1 MRQYLSI
8 ICLFSMLC
16 CANIGCVY
24 TLKVKDSKTAFD
36 LKQYANATTLG
47 AKEYEKAKTKVEKGK
62 IAFVIAESY
71 RAMHNE
77 TKAQTW
83 YKTAY
88 DAGGNVDALREYTF
102 SLKHAENY
110 KEAAEAFKTLGLEI
124 GSPYEYRREITAC
137 NVAAGWID
145 DQKYA
150 GFTVEAA
157 EFNTSSSEYAP
168 SVLSDG
174 KVVFTSDRPAATGD
188 VVYAW
193 SGNKFSDLFIVEN
206 GSAKGFDK
214 DLNTKDNEAAACFTA
229 NGNEMYF
236 VKSGADT
243 LVHYSKIFY
252 SKKISGTWTTPE
264 VLPFCK
270 EKVRYS
276 TPSVSA
282 DGKLLIF
289 ASDDPEGWGGF
300 DLYEC
305 RMTSDGFVEPKVM
318 GRTLNSQGNEAYP
331 FMDGDTLYFASDYH
345 TGMGGYDVFK
355 TFKLKDGSWA
365 SPLNMKPPINSGSDD
380 FGFVIDNQ
388 LVKKDGV
395 FQQGYLTSN
404 RVGGK
409 GNDDIY
415 RFERRTPPPRPI
427 AVVPDKPKETVKIV
441 YKNTL
446 DIIVLEK
453 IFQLSDNPNS
463 KVLGR
468 KPLADSKITIN
479 INGKKRD
486 VTVNTEGVA
495 SIDLDDNIDYI
506 FVASHEGYLNNSA
519 KFSSKGLGKDAAN
532 PIQKFELE
540 IVLDR
545 IYKNKEITL
554 DNIYYD
560 YNKWDIR
567 PDAEPTLM
575 KLAETLAE
583 NPTIKIQLSSHTDC
597 RGKDDYNA
605 TLSQKRA
612 ESAVN
617 FLISKGIASE
627 RLVAKGYGESQPAVV
642 CDCAKCTEDQHQAN
656 RRTTFKVLE

>member
-1 MRQYLSI
+1 MRFILSI
-8 ICLFSMLC
+8 TCFISIVCF
-16 CANIGCVY
+16 ANIGCNY
-24 TLKVKDSKTAFD
+24 TIKVKDSKTAFE
-36 LKQYANATTLG
+36 LKQYANAATFG
-47 AKEYEKAKTKVEKGK
+47 QKEFTNAKTKVEKGR
-62 IAFVIAESY
+62 IAFLVAESY
-71 RAMHNE
+71 REMHND

-88 DAGGNVDALREYTF
+88 DNGSNLDALREYTYC
-102 SLKHAENY
+102 LKRSENY
-110 KEAAEAFKTLGLEI
+110 KEAAEAFKTLGIEI

-145 DQKYA
+145 DQKYT
-150 GFTVEAA
+150 GFTVEPA
-157 EFNTSSSEYAP
+157 EFNTASADYAP
-168 SVLSDG
+168 SVTSDG
-174 KVVFTSDRPAATGD
+174 KVVFTSDRTTATGD
-188 VVYAW
+188 AVYAW

-206 GSAKGFDK
+206 SSAKGFDK
-214 DLNTKDNEAAACFTA
+214 EINTKDNEAAATFTA
-229 NGNEMYF
+229 NGNDMYF
-236 VKSGADT
+236 VKSGNDT
-243 LVHYSKIFY
+243 LVRFSKIFY

-282 DGKLLIF
+282 DGKTLIF
-289 ASDDPEGWGGF
+289 ASNDPEGWGGF

-305 RMTSDGFVEPKVM
+305 RMTSEGFVEPKIL
-318 GRTLNSQGNEAYP
+318 GRTLNTIGNEAYP
-331 FMDGDTLYFASDYH
+331 FLDGDTLYFASDNH
-345 TGMGGYDVFK
+345 TGMGGYDIFK
-355 TFKLKDGSWA
+355 TYKLKDGSWA
-365 SPLNMKPPINSGSDD
+365 SPLNLKPPVNSGADD

-388 LVKKDGV
+388 SVKKEGV
-395 FQQGYLTSN
+395 IQQGYLTSN

-415 RFERRTPPPRPI
+415 RFERRTPPPRPVV
-427 AVVPDKPKETVKIV
+427 VVPDKPKETKIV

-453 IFQLSDNPNS
+453 VFQFSDNPNS

-468 KPLADSKITIN
+468 KPLADSKVTIN

-486 VTVNTEGVA
+486 LAVNTEGVV
-495 SIDLDDNIDYI
+495 SIDLDDNTDYT
-506 FVASHEGYLNNSA
+506 FNASHEGYLNNSA
-519 KFSSKGLGKDAAN
+519 KFSSKGLGKDPAN
-532 PIQKFELE
+532 PIQKFEVE
-540 IVLDR
+540 IVLDK

-554 DNIYYD
+554 DNIYYNYD
-560 YNKWDIR
+560 KWDIR
-567 PDAEPTLM
+567 TDAEPTLT

-583 NPTIKIQLSSHTDC
+583 NPSIKIQLSSHTDC

-617 FLISKGIASE
+617 FLISKGIAAE

-642 CDCAKCTEDQHQAN
+642 CDCTKCTEDQHQAN

>member
-1 MRQYLSI
+1 MRLILSI
-8 ICLFSMLC
+8 TCFISIVCF
-16 CANIGCVY
+16 ANIGCNY
-24 TLKVKDSKTAFD
+24 TIKVKDSKTAFE
-36 LKQYANATTLG
+36 LKQYANAATFG
-47 AKEYEKAKTKVEKGK
+47 QKEFTNAKTKVEKGK
-62 IAFVIAESY
+62 IAFLIAESY
-71 RAMHNE
+71 REMHND

-88 DAGGNVDALREYTF
+88 DNGSNLDALREYTYC
-102 SLKHAENY
+102 LKRSENY
-110 KEAAEAFKTLGLEI
+110 KEAAEAFKTLGIEI

-150 GFTVEAA
+150 GFTVEPA
-157 EFNTSSSEYAP
+157 EFNTASADYAP
-168 SVLSDG
+168 SVTSDG
-174 KVVFTSDRPAATGD
+174 KVVFTSDRTTATGD
-188 VVYAW
+188 AVYAW

-206 GSAKGFDK
+206 SSAKGFDK
-214 DLNTKDNEAAACFTA
+214 EINTKDNEAAATFTA
-229 NGNEMYF
+229 NGNDMYF
-236 VKSGADT
+236 VKSGSDT
-243 LVHYSKIFY
+243 LVYYSKIFY

-270 EKVRYS
+270 ERVRYS

-282 DGKLLIF
+282 DGKTLIF
-289 ASDDPEGWGGF
+289 ASNDPEGWGGF

-305 RMTSDGFVEPKVM
+305 RMTSDGFVEPKIM
-318 GRTLNSQGNEAYP
+318 SRTLNTIGNEAYP
-331 FMDGDTLYFASDYH
+331 SLDGDTLYFASDFH
-345 TGMGGYDVFK
+345 TGMGGYDIFK
-355 TFKLKDGSWA
+355 TYKLRDGSW
-365 SPLNMKPPINSGSDD
+365 SNPMNMKPPINSGNDD
-380 FGFVIDNQ
+380 FSFVIDNQ
-388 LVKKDGV
+388 SVKKDGV
-395 FQQGYLTSN
+395 IQQGYLTSN

-415 RFERRTPPPRPI
+415 RFERRTPPPRP
-427 AVVPDKPKETVKIV
+427 VVVAPEKPKETKIV

-453 IFQLSDNPNS
+453 VFQFSDNPNS

-468 KPLADSKITIN
+468 KPLADSKVTVN

-486 VTVNTEGVA
+486 LAVNTEGVV
-495 SIDLDDNIDYI
+495 SIDLDDNMDYT
-506 FVASHEGYLNNSA
+506 FNASHEGYLNNSA
-519 KFSSKGLGKDAAN
+519 KFSSKGLGKDPAN
-532 PIQKFELE
+532 PIQKFEVE
-540 IVLDR
+540 IVLDK

-554 DNIYYD
+554 DNIYYN
-560 YNKWDIR
+560 YNQWDIR
-567 PDAEPTLM
+567 ADAEPTLT

-583 NPTIKIQLSSHTDC
+583 NPSIKIQLSSHTDC

-617 FLISKGIASE
+617 FLISKGIAAE

-642 CDCAKCTEDQHQAN
+642 CDCTKCTEDQHQAN

>member
-1 MRQYLSI
+1 MRFILSI
-8 ICLFSMLC
+8 TCFISIVCF
-16 CANIGCVY
+16 ANIGCNY
-24 TLKVKDSKTAFD
+24 TIKVKDSKTAFE
-36 LKQYANATTLG
+36 LKQYANAATFG
-47 AKEYEKAKTKVEKGK
+47 QKEFANAKTKVEKGK
-62 IAFVIAESY
+62 IAFLVAESY
-71 RAMHNE
+71 REMHND

-88 DAGGNVDALREYTF
+88 DNGSNLDALREYTYC
-102 SLKHAENY
+102 LKRSENY
-110 KEAAEAFKTLGLEI
+110 KEAAEAFKTLGIEI

-150 GFTVEAA
+150 GFTVEPA
-157 EFNTSSSEYAP
+157 EFNTASADYAP
-168 SVLSDG
+168 SVTSDG
-174 KVVFTSDRPAATGD
+174 KVVFTSDRTTATGD
-188 VVYAW
+188 AVYAW

-206 GSAKGFDK
+206 SSARGFDK
-214 DLNTKDNEAAACFTA
+214 EINTKDNEAAATFTA
-229 NGNEMYF
+229 NGNDMYF
-236 VKSGADT
+236 VKSGNDT
-243 LVHYSKIFY
+243 LVRFSKIFY

-282 DGKLLIF
+282 DGKTLIF
-289 ASDDPEGWGGF
+289 ASNDPEGWGGF

-305 RMTSDGFVEPKVM
+305 RMTSEGFVEPKIL
-318 GRTLNSQGNEAYP
+318 GRTLNTIGNEAYP
-331 FMDGDTLYFASDYH
+331 FLDGDTLYFASDNH
-345 TGMGGYDVFK
+345 TGMGGYDIFK
-355 TFKLKDGSWA
+355 TYKLKDGSWA
-365 SPLNMKPPINSGSDD
+365 SPLNLKPPVNSGADD

-388 LVKKDGV
+388 SVKKEGV
-395 FQQGYLTSN
+395 IQQGYLTSN

-415 RFERRTPPPRPI
+415 RFERRTPPPRPVV
-427 AVVPDKPKETVKIV
+427 VVPDKPKETKIV

-453 IFQLSDNPNS
+453 VFQFSDNPNS

-468 KPLADSKITIN
+468 KPLADSKVTIN

-486 VTVNTEGVA
+486 LAVNTEGVV
-495 SIDLDDNIDYI
+495 SIDLDDNMDYT
-506 FVASHEGYLNNSA
+506 FNASHEGYLNNSA
-519 KFSSKGLGKDAAN
+519 KFSSKGLGKDPAN
-532 PIQKFELE
+532 PIQKFEVE
-540 IVLDR
+540 IVLDK

-554 DNIYYD
+554 DNIYYNYD
-560 YNKWDIR
+560 KWDIR
-567 PDAEPTLM
+567 TDAEPTLT

-583 NPTIKIQLSSHTDC
+583 NPSIKIQLSSHTDC

-617 FLISKGIASE
+617 FLISKGIAAE